1 MRFINPKTDF
11 AFKKIFGSPQS
22 KEILISFL
30 NAILYDGK
38 PTIKDLEIID
48 PYLAPK
54 IQGVKDTYL
63 DVRAFLS
70 GGQKVIIEMQVLNV
84 AAIEKRIL
92 YNAAKSYSLQLDKG
106 EKYHLLNPV
115 IALTITDFKMFEK
128 SEEII
133 SWYVL
138 KEKERLTDYPE
149 SDLELV
155 FVELPKFHK
164 KLEELSDI
172 KDKWMYFLKYCDEL
186 SEIPEPYD
194 GISEFTK
201 AFEIANKAN
210 MSKEELEDLER
221 REIFIQDQIGGRKL
235 AFNKGRTEGRT
246 EGIQEGQLKL
256 LMLLLSSR
264 FGAIAPEIE
273 NRVAQLSAEELQNLA
288 VAAFNFSSIQDLV
301 AWLDNLS

>member
-11 AFKKIFGSPQS
+11 AFKKIFGSSQS

-115 IALTITDFKMFEK
+115 IALTITDFKMFDK

-133 SWYVL
+133 SWYIL
-138 KEKERLTDYPE
+138 KEKKRLTDYPE

-273 NRVAQLSAEELQNLA
+273 NRITQLSTEELENLA
-288 VAAFNFSSIQDLV
+288 VAAFNFSSSQDLV